1 MVFFRLYGSV
11 EAFLKKIFR
20 ALFITL
26 IAFVCWHMSLFVSCQ
41 QFLTVYTQC
50 GVPVVRQVPLGYFG
64 GNKREPLHVEYFTAW
79 VVRF

>member
-1 MVFFRLYGSV
+1 MHLWYFFAFMGRLKH
-11 EAFLKKIFR
+11 FFKKIFR

-26 IAFVCWHMSLFVSCQ
+26 IAFVCLHMSLFVSCQ

-64 GNKREPLHVEYFTAW
+64 GNKREPLHVEYFTA
-79 VVRF
+79 